1 MSRAAGDKRILAIDP
16 ASRGFGFAVL
26 EGPRRLIDWGVKS
39 ARVDKDKRC
48 LKLIEDLIERYEPD
62 VIVEDYAG
70 KGSRRCRSYRG
81 RCVFY
86 GLSRFQ
92 ELLPALSVTT
102 ASSRRPVH

>member
-1 MSRAAGDKRILAIDP
+1 MK
-16 ASRGFGFAVL
+16 VL
-26 EGPRRLIDWGVKS
+26 INHG
-39 ARVDKDKRC
+39 
-48 LKLIEDLIERYEPD
+48 
-62 VIVEDYAG
+62 
-70 KGSRRCRSYRG
+70 G